1 LPDDG
6 RAAILVVVTASAG
19 DDDLEQLR
27 RLVRAAGFEWSDTEL
42 RAARGLVTQASA
54 ASRTLRAL
62 PLSDLEPATQYR
74 VL

>member
-1 LPDDG
+1 
-6 RAAILVVVTASAG
+6 VVVTASAG

-42 RAARGLVTQASA
+42 RAARPLAAQAVA
-54 ASRTLRAL
+54 ASRTLRDL
-62 PLSDLEPATQYR
+62 PLRDLPLRDLEPATQYR